1 MSSTDDLETTMAH
14 SDPQGRWIRRPATL
28 ALAMLTA
35 LAVAVPASAQG
46 PERGGPPDHARG
58 SERGGPPDHARGSER
73 GGPPDHARGSERGG
87 PPDHARGAERGA
99 RDRGPQELTV
109 AQYNILDVRTE
120 DLERDDNPR
129 LRELAATIQEFE
141 PDILLLNEIAYDDRR
156 AHDVDEGDP
165 EGQNAA
171 RFVDNYLSVPQAA
184 GLEGLEYDAFMAPS
198 NTGVHSGF
206 DLNNNG
212 LNLAETYDSFED
224 YEEVCPVPSPGEDG
238 TPGRQV
244 QCGRDWGDDSFG
256 FGTFPGQYAMGLLVH
271 PDIDILED
279 EVRTFQEFLWAD
291 MPGALLPSDPD
302 GEGFDP
308 ENPDEGPGDWYSE
321 EELDVFR
328 LSSKSHWDVPV
339 ELPNGAVIHLL
350 ASHPTPPG
358 FDGPEARNRLRN
370 HDEIRFW
377 GDYLDDADY
386 IYDDDGE
393 YGGLE
398 RGAMFIVMGDLNAD
412 DDPGGDQDSNTFR
425 DPMGDFLLSKG
436 RVNDNFV
443 PEALDQDEDN
453 LKADATAEFGIRADY
468 VLPSRELR
476 VVDGYVYGHSGLFE
490 GNGYGPTPSDH
501 YPVVLELIVPPKP
514 R

>member
-1 MSSTDDLETTMAH
+1 MSH
-14 SDPQGRWIRRPATL
+14 SDTEKRWVRRPATL
-28 ALAMLTA
+28 ALAILTA
-35 LAVAVPASAQG
+35 LAVAVPAAAQG
-46 PERGGPPDHARG
+46 PGRGGPPDHAQG
-58 SERGGPPDHARGSER
+58 PGRGGPPDHAQGPGR
-73 GGPPDHARGSERGG
+73 GGPPDHAQR
-87 PPDHARGAERGA
+87 PPASGRVA
-99 RDRGPQELTV
+99 GPQELTV

-120 DLERDDNPR
+120 DVKRDDNPR
-129 LRELAATIQEFE
+129 LQELAATIQKLE

-156 AHDVDEGDP
+156 AHDVAEDDP

-171 RFVDNYLSVPQAA
+171 RFVDNYLSEPQGP
-184 GLEGLEYDAFMAPS
+184 GLEGLEYDTFMAPS

-212 LNLAETYDSFED
+212 LNLTETYNSFEE
-224 YEEVCPVPSPGEDG
+224 YEEVCPVPGPGEDG
-238 TPGRQV
+238 TPGEQL

-256 FGTFPGQYAMGLLVH
+256 FGTFPGQYAMALLVH

-279 EVRTFQEFLWAD
+279 EVRTFQTFLWAD
-291 MPGALLPSDPD
+291 MPGALLPSDPQ
-302 GEGFDP
+302 GAGFDP
-308 ENPDEGPGDWYSE
+308 DHPDEGPGDWYSE
-321 EELDVFR
+321 DELDVFR

-339 ELPNGAVIHLL
+339 QLANGAVIHLL

-377 GDYLDDADY
+377 GDYLDNADY

-398 RGAMFIVMGDLNAD
+398 PGATFLVMGDLNAD
-412 DDPGGDQDSNTFR
+412 DDPGGDQDSNTFG
-425 DPMGDFLLSKG
+425 DPIGDFLLSKG
-436 RVNDNFV
+436 RVNHHFV
-443 PEALDQDEDN
+443 PEALDQDAGN
-453 LKADATAEFGIRADY
+453 LKSDATAEFGIRADY
-468 VLPSRELR
+468 VLPSRGLKVE
-476 VVDGYVYGHSGLFE
+476 GGFVYGHSGLFE

-501 YPVVLELIVPPKP
+501 YPVVLELSVPPKP